1 MPGIRAPRC
10 SGLVGRRLSGPFR
23 RCAVNIRLL
32 ERLKSQWLCW
42 GPDSDGVLL
51 GGLVWGYEG
60 VLPGHNC
67 SWSTCPIT
75 GIIGHVACSQWPFVA
90 VSTCVLRP
98 IDRRPRTGRPGPG
111 PDSLAGALLPQGL
124 PALGRSREPL
134 RKHMQ
139 SVLPFLERQERADSY
154 LARLNSLANA
164 LENTGEPPQDS
175 ASFDTWCTRYLSHDR
190 SPKPELPLKSTP
202 RARRCT
208 PRATLKNARPS
219 SPSAQHFQRTRT
231 CSSSA
236 GTTTKAGCSPGT

>member
-1 MPGIRAPRC
+1 MLALN
-10 SGLVGRRLSGPFR
+10 GL
-23 RCAVNIRLL
+23 
-32 ERLKSQWLCW
+32 
-42 GPDSDGVLL
+42 
-51 GGLVWGYEG
+51 
-60 VLPGHNC
+60 
-67 SWSTCPIT
+67 
-75 GIIGHVACSQWPFVA
+75 
-90 VSTCVLRP
+90 
-98 IDRRPRTGRPGPG
+98 
-111 PDSLAGALLPQGL
+111 LLPLALVYYGQLIAVLEQGARAHGQIPWLELYYPRGFL
-124 PALGRSREPL
+124 PWVGLREPL

-175 ASFDTWCTRYLSHDR
+175 ASFDSWCTRYLSHDR

-208 PRATLKNARPS
+208 PRATLMNARPS

-231 CSSSA
+231 YSSSA

>member
-1 MPGIRAPRC
+1 M
-10 SGLVGRRLSGPFR
+10 VGRRLSGPFR

-164 LENTGEPPQDS
+164 LETQE
-175 ASFDTWCTRYLSHDR
+175 SHPR
-190 SPKPELPLKSTP
+190 TQQASTP
-202 RARRCT
+202 GAPATCPMTAAPSPNFPSNPRPGRA
-208 PRATLKNARPS
+208 AVRPGL
-219 SPSAQHFQRTRT
+219 P
-231 CSSSA
+231 
-236 GTTTKAGCSPGT
+236 